1 MCCTARTHEK
11 THTRGPYAFLEESHL
26 FGVRPFQPKVLI
38 KTTNTT
44 YRWPSI
50 KRTGLELRWQ
60 RSLRLHWSELRGTPG
75 CPQLG
80 NMLKGQTC
88 CKLCNS
94 HWIFL
99 DKPQKSMLEKQ
110 LLLQVV
116 KQGNELNPHL
126 LTLGSQRQFL
136 LLLYCPW
143 KFVTLYFCSYI
154 LETAASSHAWEYLIV
169 HCTQ

>member
-11 THTRGPYAFLEESHL
+11 THTRGPCAFVEESHL

-44 YRWPSI
+44 YRGPSI

-60 RSLRLHWSELRGTPG
+60 RSLRWHWSELRGSPG

-110 LLLQVV
+110 LLLQVI
-116 KQGNELNPHL
+116 KQNSSRAMNWTHICWLLGHKDNSFYFCIVHGN
-126 LTLGSQRQFL
+126 L
-136 LLLYCPW
+136 LLPTSVATY
-143 KFVTLYFCSYI
+143 
-154 LETAASSHAWEYLIV
+154 
-169 HCTQ
+169 